1 MHYLMTIVGTT
12 RFSSDGVMSSD
23 AIEAMNRAFPAWNEK
38 VKDRRLFGRELDL
51 PGTASIVRVRDGEP
65 LVVDGPFAETKEFM
79 AGFSLLDCADLD
91 DAIEVAS
98 SSPVAW
104 HHRIEIRPF
113 TEGVRLTDRAAAFGR
128 GDGNPYLLISWLREP
143 RVDLAPACDRW
154 RDDLTARGLYV
165 LGGALG
171 GADTATTIGTRD
183 GATELADGP
192 FTETPELIAAIDVV
206 DGVDR
211 RQAIKLAATHPFAGT
226 DAIEVRPFY
235 TE

>member
-12 RFSSDGVMSSD
+12 RFSSDGVMSPD
-23 AIEAMNRAFPAWNEK
+23 AIEAMNRAFPEWNEK
-38 VKDRRLFGRELDL
+38 TKDRRLFGRELDL

-79 AGFSLLDCADLD
+79 AGFDLLDCANLD

-113 TEGVRLTDRAAAFGR
+113 IDGVRLTGRAAAFGR
-128 GDGNPYLLISWLREP
+128 GDGNPYLLISWTRAS
-143 RVDLAPACDRW
+143 RSDLAAACERW

-165 LGGALG
+165 LGNQLG
-171 GADTATTIGTRD
+171 GANTATTISTR
-183 GATELADGP
+183 GGSTELEDGP
-192 FTETPELIAAIDVV
+192 FTETPEFIAAIDVV

-211 RQAIKLAATHPFAGT
+211 EEAINLAATHPVAGT

-235 TE
+235 SE

>member
-12 RFSSDGVMSSD
+12 RFSSDGVMSPD
-23 AIEAMNRAFPAWNEK
+23 AIEAMNRAFPAWREK
-38 VKDRRLFGRELDL
+38 TKDRRLFGRELDL

-79 AGFSLLDCADLD
+79 AGFDLLDCANLD

-113 TEGVRLTDRAAAFGR
+113 TQGVRLTDRAAGFGR
-128 GDGNPYLLISWLREP
+128 GDGNPYLLISWMREP

-154 RDDLTARGLYV
+154 RDNLTARGLYV
-165 LGGALG
+165 LGSPLG
-171 GADTATTIGTRD
+171 GVDTATTISTRN
-183 GATELADGP
+183 GATELEDGP
-192 FTETPELIAAIDVV
+192 FTETPEFIAAIDVV

-211 RQAIKLAATHPFAGT
+211 REAIKLAAMHPVAGT

-235 TE
+235 SE

>member
-38 VKDRRLFGRELDL
+38 TKDRRLFGRELDL

-79 AGFSLLDCADLD
+79 AGFDLLDCADLD

-113 TEGVRLTDRAAAFGR
+113 TQGVRLTDRAAAFGR

-154 RDDLTARGLYV
+154 RRGLYV
-165 LGGALG
+165 LGSALG
-171 GADTATTIGTRD
+171 GADTATTISARD
-183 GATELADGP
+183 GATTLQDGP